1 MVYLKVGYLWKSS
14 NSWFITDGMRW
25 WSTNVN
31 FTKRWKHLLPWV
43 MSYLVYWMNADLL
56 KLTISVN
63 LHERRNIPTTYQLL
77 KNYGDRA
84 RKTDGEG
91 GVSLCM
97 QVFWSADIPVLCI
110 NKDLYLGE
118 GGGGGGRGGQA
129 VWQFLVDR
137 GTQVIFC
144 AFIQCL

>member
-1 MVYLKVGYLWKSS
+1 
-14 NSWFITDGMRW
+14 
-25 WSTNVN
+25 
-31 FTKRWKHLLPWV
+31 
-43 MSYLVYWMNADLL
+43 MNADLL

-84 RKTDGEG
+84 RKTDGEE

-118 GGGGGGRGGQA
+118 GGGGGARRASGLTVFSRS
-129 VWQFLVDR
+129 WDTSYIL
-137 GTQVIFC
+137 
-144 AFIQCL
+144 CLYSVFEVPNGVETSLSYIYYD